1 MSWNWAVFRFNPGT
15 LYTLS
20 MIIPTNKSNLY
31 RSILNRRSARRY
43 DRTALDAATI
53 DQVQQIVDSA
63 EPLMR
68 ENQFDVRHHDGMLID
83 KDFIASMGAYGHIVT
98 PPHALAPYING
109 NQYPLVDLGYRV
121 EQIVVRLTCLDIGTC
136 YIGTLYREE
145 ANRIQLDLP
154 TDSRCGALL
163 VFGRPASS
171 TTGRALNSL
180 MRSVPRGN
188 TRLPMNHL
196 FFQETFDHPTNPPD
210 DLSPILS
217 AARCS
222 PSAVNAQPWR
232 FLWRDGGLHLFVN
245 RYNPKYGRGPGQ
257 AYRFY
262 DGGICMANIKLALN
276 ALELKGEWILH
287 GQGYEV
293 PNHPSTLEPL
303 AKLVYR

>member
-1 MSWNWAVFRFNPGT
+1 M
-15 LYTLS
+15 
-20 MIIPTNKSNLY
+20 MISTDNSNLY
-31 RSILNRRSARRY
+31 RSILNRRSIRRY
-43 DRTALDAATI
+43 DRTALDTATI
-53 DQVQQIVDSA
+53 DQVQQIIDSV
-63 EPLMR
+63 EPLVH
-68 ENQFDVRHHDGMLID
+68 ENQFDVRYHDGMLID
-83 KDFIASMGAYGHIVT
+83 KDFIASMGAYGYIVT
-98 PPHALAPYING
+98 PPHALAPYISG
-109 NQYPLVDLGYRV
+109 NQYPLIDLGYRV

-145 ANRIQLDLP
+145 ANRERLNLP

-163 VFGRPASS
+163 VFGYPASS

-196 FFQETFDHPTNPPD
+196 FFQESFDHPTDPPT
-210 DLSPILS
+210 DLSPILT
-217 AARCS
+217 AARFS

-232 FLWRDGGLHLFVN
+232 FLWRDGKLHLFVN

-276 ALELKGEWILH
+276 ALELDGKWILFE
-287 GQGYEV
+287 QNQEA
-293 PNHPSTLEPL
+293 PNHPPHLEPL
-303 AKLVYR
+303 ATLAFR